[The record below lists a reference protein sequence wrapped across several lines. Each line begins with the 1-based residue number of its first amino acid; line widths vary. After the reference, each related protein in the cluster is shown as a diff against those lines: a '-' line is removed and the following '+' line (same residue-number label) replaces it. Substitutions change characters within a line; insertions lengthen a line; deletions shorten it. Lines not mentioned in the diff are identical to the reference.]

1 VTGRPKA
8 VVAWSSGKDCAWAL
22 HAVRTAGRV
31 DIVGLLTTVTGTF
44 DRVSMHGV
52 RSEILQAQ
60 AAALGLPVRRVSIPY
75 PCPNEVY
82 EREMTRALAAL
93 AGDGVSQVV
102 FGDLFLADVRA
113 YREQRMAGTGL
124 SPVFPLWGRD
134 TGRLA
139 QEMVSGGVDATIV
152 CLDPRRLPAKFAG
165 RKFDARLLSELPGD
179 VDPCGERGEFHTCIT
194 GGPMFDRALDV
205 RPGAVVERDGFVF
218 ADLVLGRGDR

>member
-1 VTGRPKA
+1 
-8 VVAWSSGKDCAWAL
+8 
-22 HAVRTAGRV
+22 
-31 DIVGLLTTVTGTF
+31 
-44 DRVSMHGV
+44 
-52 RSEILQAQ
+52 
-60 AAALGLPVRRVSIPY
+60 
-75 PCPNEVY
+75 
-82 EREMTRALAAL
+82 MTRALAAL
-93 AGDGVSQVV
+93 AGEGVSQVV